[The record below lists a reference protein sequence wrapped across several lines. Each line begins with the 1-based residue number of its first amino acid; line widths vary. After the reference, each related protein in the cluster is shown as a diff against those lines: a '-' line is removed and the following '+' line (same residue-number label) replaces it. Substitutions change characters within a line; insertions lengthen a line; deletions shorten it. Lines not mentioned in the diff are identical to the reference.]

1 MCRMR
6 WILAGLVGI
15 CLVIAPASVVTY
27 SADATEIP
35 IDVLVYFEYAESS
48 DGMEGPG
55 GGVIPT
61 IVGVS
66 PNDTDRIR
74 VGFFEGVSLGSGTM
88 WRTAGWMA
96 AIVGAYTLR
105 ADLDDYT
112 IYFDVEGRIDG
123 PSAGA
128 LMTCAVLAGIQGHKI
143 LPHVTMTGTINPD
156 GTIGPVGGISNK
168 IAGAAASGKSLVL
181 IPVGQRFE
189 QVSETEV
196 VDLVAHGAE
205 HGVTVREVGD
215 IYEAYTILTGERIER
230 PVASVYGQELP
241 IQSFSQLQRIYES
254 WLGEYTSLD
263 AEMRSLGGS
272 FTEDVTSEVTRAR
285 QALLQGLVSVA
296 YDRIT
301 TAVAYARMEYLS
313 LLVSMHIQEG
323 RLDLS
328 DSLLAQKAAVAE
340 RIDTY
345 LAELNRLEPA
355 TLGDIPGLMSAYSA
369 GIQAYGCYLLGD
381 SREVSYR
388 TALDEVARSSGLQL
402 GATVQSLDGFA
413 GVLVVEV
420 MPNGAAAQSGI
431 RSGDVI
437 VQIGKLPIQ
446 SAEHLTDVLA
456 SSSPGAYYL
465 LVWRTPNYTQQEW
478 VLASLPA
485 GEDSGLSDA
494 MISDL
499 FEGLVFYEFADLML
513 DMGADH
519 LAVGQYPSELPPP
532 PLDEVEQLGRL
543 LRAGAHAGLE
553 YFDANVLDGVALAY
567 GVHPQIFRWQFMNA
581 DYGYAAT
588 YASMLADLEL
598 GEISPYALLGSA
610 ATLFYETG
618 SLIAKYYNLDA
629 QIDETGAVVAVNN
642 EKALIHMLNLA
653 MNQASAA
660 IEEARAVG
668 VEPVLSLMSLEIAQ
682 YLREQTLDDKL
693 TALNLFWNASCLAR
707 TLVMLVD
714 SGDGGA
720 V

>member
-6 WILAGLVGI
+6 WMLAALLGM
-15 CLVIAPASVVTY
+15 CLVIAPVSVVTH
-27 SADATEIP
+27 SVVATEIP
-35 IDVLVYFEYAESS
+35 VDVLVYFEYAEGS
-48 DGMEGPG
+48 DGAMEPG

-61 IVGVS
+61 IVGVT
-66 PNDTDRIR
+66 PNDTNRIR

-112 IYFDVEGRIDG
+112 IYFDVDGRIDG

-128 LMTCAVLAGIQGHKI
+128 LMTCAVLAGMQGHKI
-143 LPHVTMTGTINPD
+143 LPHATMTGTINPD
-156 GTIGPVGGISNK
+156 GTIGPVGGISYK
-168 IAGAAASGKSLVL
+168 IAGAAANGKTLVL

-196 VDLVAHGAE
+196 VDLVAHGAQY
-205 HGVTVREVGD
+205 GVTVREVGD

-241 IQSFSQLQRIYES
+241 HQSFSILQRIYES
-254 WLGEYTSLD
+254 WLGEYTRLD
-263 AEMRSLGGS
+263 AEMRSLGS
-272 FTEDVTSEVTRAR
+272 AFSEEVTKEVTRAR
-285 QALLQGLVSVA
+285 QALMQGLVAVA

-301 TAVAYARMEYLS
+301 TAVATARMEYLWA
-313 LLVSMHIQEG
+313 LVSTHIRQG

-328 DSLLAQKAAVAE
+328 NALLAQKAAVAE
-340 RIDTY
+340 RIDAY
-345 LAELNRLEPA
+345 LAELNTVEPA
-355 TLGDIPGLMSAYSA
+355 SLGDVPGLMSAYSA

-381 SREVSYR
+381 ARELSYR
-388 TALDEVARSSGLQL
+388 AALDEIARSSGLQL
-402 GATVQSLDGFA
+402 GATLQSLDGYA
-413 GVLVVEV
+413 GALVVDV
-420 MPNGAAAQSGI
+420 MSGGAAAQAGI

-437 VQIGKLPIQ
+437 VQISKLPVQ
-446 SAEHLTDVLA
+446 SAEHLGEVLA
-456 SSSPGAYYL
+456 SSNPGLYYL
-465 LVWRTPNYTQQEW
+465 LVWRAPNYTQQEW
-478 VLASLPA
+478 VLADLAAGQSL
-485 GEDSGLSDA
+485 ELSDT

-499 FEGLVFYEFADLML
+499 LDALVFYEFADLML
-513 DMGADH
+513 ETGADH
-519 LAVGQYPSELPPP
+519 LAVGQYPSKLPAPRP
-532 PLDEVEQLGRL
+532 DKVEQLGRL

-553 YFDANVLDGVALAY
+553 YFDANVLDSVAQAY
-567 GVHPQIFRWQFMNA
+567 GVHLETFRWQFMNA

-618 SLIAKYYNLDA
+618 SLIVKYYNLDA
-629 QIDETGAVVAVNN
+629 QIDETGSVVAVSN

-653 MNQASAA
+653 MNQASTA

-693 TALNLFWNASCLAR
+693 TALNLLWNASCLAR
-707 TLVMLVD
+707 TLVMLVNA
-714 SGDGGA
+714 GE
-720 V
+720 